1 MHFDPKTA
9 RGSVD
14 RGRCLRARFRDMGE
28 VCTLVL
34 FIVLVLGSYVRVDVR
49 SPNFNYLVHKLKCL
63 PQTKSTYKVYENV
76 NLYSAYG
83 R

>member
-14 RGRCLRARFRDMGE
+14 CGRCLRARFRDMGE

-34 FIVLVLGSYVRVDVR
+34 FIALLPCVLYSMHGEVECLVASFKLLLTVKANTQCTCSYIILTLQVR
-49 SPNFNYLVHKLKCL
+49 S
-63 PQTKSTYKVYENV
+63 
-76 NLYSAYG
+76 
-83 R
+83 